1 MRLDIRAF
9 AGASAVAGMLLYS
22 FGGLIDRLGAWGA
35 AGIVSYIFRVEVV
48 TLSGPFSWG
57 ALFLGIAV
65 IGLLFGALGG
75 IMAFAY
81 NRLIRERVPGAAHAM
96 AAKPIP

>member
-9 AGASAVAGMLLYS
+9 SAASALAGMLLYA

-48 TLSGPFSWG
+48 ALSGPFSLT
-57 ALFLGIAV
+57 ALLLGILV
-65 IGLLFGALGG
+65 IGALFGALGG
-75 IMAFAY
+75 TMAWAY
-81 NRLIRERVPGAAHAM
+81 NLLRHEESPVLGRA
-96 AAKPIP
+96 AAKATQ

>member
-9 AGASAVAGMLLYS
+9 SAASAVAGMLLYA

-57 ALFLGIAV
+57 ALLLGIVV
-65 IGLLFGALGG
+65 IGVLFGALGG
-75 IMAFAY
+75 IMAWAY
-81 NRLIRERVPGAAHAM
+81 NLMTRQPVPGAVM
-96 AAKPIP
+96 AAPAKVIP